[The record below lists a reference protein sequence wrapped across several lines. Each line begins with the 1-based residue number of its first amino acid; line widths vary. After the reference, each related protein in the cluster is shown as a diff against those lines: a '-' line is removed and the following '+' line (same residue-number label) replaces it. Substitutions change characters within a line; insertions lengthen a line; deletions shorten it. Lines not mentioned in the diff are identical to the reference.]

1 MNVIARQKGFLDTAL
16 TVTFSPIILGFL
28 VGALPILVPM
38 LVVRGLSR
46 MFGGGLRSAG

>member
-1 MNVIARQKGFLDTAL
+1 MNDISGQKGFLDTAL

-28 VGALPILVPM
+28 IGALPILVP
-38 LVVRGLSR
+38 LFVARGLSR